1 MITPYFLENFWGD
14 KNNGFDVLYHNMKHG
29 QISSKELTDFIR
41 ERSTIEEAYARSMTK
56 LAKSA
61 GNFSQ
66 LGTFAPVWD
75 VFKTSTEKLAS
86 CHMELVR
93 KLQELIKDVQ
103 KYVEEQAKAHK
114 KTKEEV
120 ASTLEAVQNI
130 QTTSQALQKSKE
142 IYNAKTVE
150 QERLR
155 KEGATQRDVDKA
167 GVKAKKATET
177 YKSYVEKYA
186 AAKSEFEQKMTETAQ
201 KFQDIEENHILHL
214 KEIIR
219 SYSQSVDETHIQIGE
234 VQNEFVRNIE
244 NTSEESLIQKLAESK
259 GTGKERPGPIEFEEC
274 NASIATE
281 GMSNNKIKGAKPRK
295 RKPFGIPG
303 RRKDKDTD
311 STESTEVEAANTANG
326 APPGYYGAIDI
337 QNANI
342 PQVDEEGFCIRPEGN
357 ENDAKE
363 NSFYSS
369 SDSEDEDEPRK
380 FHVEIKPVQPNNGPH
395 QNRATIDELKA
406 SIGNII
412 LSPSTSGQMRRN
424 QSSDELAKPRVPTPY
439 ELTHNDLLSLDPFGP
454 TLAAG
459 SSSSV
464 SSSTD
469 LASIFLSIPPSPS
482 FLMNDSDVFLPEAS
496 AEAVTQR
503 ECSPPLAE
511 SQQSK
516 DVSSFS
522 SSTSSPWDSPEN
534 PFQALKPIPARA
546 QSAPITL
553 PTEPIDPI
561 KSPAA
566 ASPPKSVDAFSS
578 VSWSQSQ
585 WIAFSDNFTPARRQG
600 SGSSVKELQ
609 RPQAGSGSGRSSRF
623 LSDDSADAYCKAA
636 GSGEDGNP
644 GFSDVFSG
652 ITDRAMAA
660 APSGKTFTVPVPNRP
675 TTPLTAGALV
685 PPPRPSSRPK
695 LPTGKLTGINEI
707 VRPFSPHKTS
717 NASPPPAAPLARA
730 ESSSSLSSNAS
741 LSAANTPTVGAE
753 HTFALPLSSPEPEL
767 LSPAPF
773 FVQSQKDDVFIAKLP
788 TFEKRCETPAGT
800 SRGPSPVTLASQ
812 DALPIAVAFT
822 ESVNAYFKGA
832 DPTKCIVKITGDMT
846 LSFPMGI
853 IKVFTTNPSP
863 AVLTF
868 KLKNTSRLEQILPN
882 QQLLYSDPSQSDS
895 NSRDFWFNMQALTSY
910 LRKASEQNPTA
921 SYYNVDI
928 LKYQVQSD
936 GIHSTPL
943 NLAIYWKCTPS
954 TSDLRVD
961 YRYNPESM
969 ASPGPLSNVQILVP
983 VDGGVTNMHSL
994 PNSIWNPEQNKCLWK
1009 LSEISEKS
1017 ENEGAGS
1024 LRAKFELSDGPSNP
1038 STLAVQFMSEG
1049 STLSGVDM
1057 ELQGSGY
1064 RLSLNK
1070 KRFATGRYMADC

>member
-1 MITPYFLENFWGD
+1 MITPYFLESFWGE

-75 VFKTSTEKLAS
+75 VFKSSTEKLAS
-86 CHMELVR
+86 CHLELVR
-93 KLQELIKDVQ
+93 KLQELIKEVQ

-186 AAKSEFEQKMTETAQ
+186 TAKSEFEQKMAETAQ
-201 KFQDIEENHILHL
+201 KFQDIEENHILHM
-214 KEIIR
+214 KEIIQ
-219 SYSQSVDETHIQIGE
+219 SYSQSVEETHSQIGE
-234 VQNEFVRNIE
+234 VHTEFVRNIE
-244 NTSEESLIQKLAESK
+244 NTSVESLIQKLAESK

-274 NASIATE
+274 NAAIATE
-281 GMSNNKIKGAKPRK
+281 GAKPRR

-326 APPGYYGAIDI
+326 APPGYYGSIDI
-337 QNANI
+337 QNANA
-342 PQVDEEGFCIRPEGN
+342 PQVDAEGFCIRPELN

-380 FHVEIKPVQPNNGPH
+380 FHVEIKPVQPNNGTH

-424 QSSDELAKPRVPTPY
+424 QSSDELAKPRVPTSY
-439 ELTHNDLLSLDPFGP
+439 DLANNDLLSLDPFSP
-454 TLAAG
+454 TLAGNSSLSA
-459 SSSSV
+459 SSSA
-464 SSSTD
+464 D
-469 LASIFLSIPPSPS
+469 LASLFLSIPSSPS
-482 FLMNDSDVFLPEAS
+482 LLMDDVFLPEAA
-496 AEAVTQR
+496 AETAPQPER
-503 ECSPPLAE
+503 SPPLAE
-511 SQQSK
+511 SLAEQSK
-516 DVSSFS
+516 EVSYFS

-534 PFQALKPIPARA
+534 PFQALKPVPARA

-553 PTEPIDPI
+553 PTEQVDPI
-561 KSPAA
+561 NSPAPS
-566 ASPPKSVDAFSS
+566 SPPKSVDAFSS
-578 VSWSQSQ
+578 VSWSQCQ
-585 WIAFSDNFTPARRQG
+585 WIAFSDNVTPPRRQS
-600 SGSSVKELQ
+600 SGASVKELQ
-609 RPQAGSGSGRSSRF
+609 RLQSGSGRSTRL
-623 LSDDSADAYCKAA
+623 LSDDSAEACGGA
-636 GSGEDGNP
+636 SGGREDGNP
-644 GFSDVFSG
+644 GISDVFSG
-652 ITDRAMAA
+652 VTDRAMAA
-660 APSGKTFTVPVPNRP
+660 ASPSSKIFNVPLPNRP

-695 LPTGKLTGINEI
+695 LSSGKLTGINEI
-707 VRPFSPHKTS
+707 VRPFSPPKTS
-717 NASPPPAAPLARA
+717 NASPPPNSAPLARA

-753 HTFALPLSSPEPEL
+753 HTSALSLSSPEPEL
-767 LSPAPF
+767 LSLSPF
-773 FVQSQKDDVFIAKLP
+773 FLLSQKDDVFIAKLP

-882 QQLLYSDPSQSDS
+882 QQLLFSDPSQSDS
-895 NSRDFWFNMQALTSY
+895 NSKDFWFNMQALTSY
-910 LRKASEQNPTA
+910 LRKAADQSPSA

-969 ASPGPLSNVQILVP
+969 ASPGPLTNIQVLVP
-983 VDGGVTNMHSL
+983 VDGGVTSMQSL
-994 PNSIWNPEQNKCLWK
+994 PNSLWNAEQNKCLWK
-1009 LSEISEKS
+1009 LSDISEKS

-1024 LRAKFELSDGPSNP
+1024 LRAKFELSNGPSNP
-1038 STLAVQFMSEG
+1038 STLAVQFMNEG

-1057 ELQGSGY
+1057 DLLGTGY

-1070 KRFATGRYMADC
+1070 KRFATGRYMADS

>member
-1 MITPYFLENFWGD
+1 MITPYFLENFWGE

-75 VFKTSTEKLAS
+75 VVKTSTEKLAS

-93 KLQELIKDVQ
+93 KLQELIKEVQ
-103 KYVEEQAKAHK
+103 KYVDEQAKAHK

-186 AAKSEFEQKMTETAQ
+186 AAKSEFEQKMAETAQ
-201 KFQDIEENHILHL
+201 KFQDIEENHTLHM
-214 KEIIR
+214 KEIIQ
-219 SYSQSVDETHIQIGE
+219 SYSQSIDETHLQIGE
-234 VQNEFVRNIE
+234 VQNEFVRNVE
-244 NTSEESLIQKLAESK
+244 NTSVESLIQKLAESK
-259 GTGKERPGPIEFEEC
+259 GTGKERPGAIEFEEC
-274 NASIATE
+274 NAAIATE
-281 GMSNNKIKGAKPRK
+281 GAKPRK

-337 QNANI
+337 QNANV
-342 PQVDEEGFCIRPEGN
+342 PQVDAEGFCIRPEGN

-380 FHVEIKPVQPNNGPH
+380 FHVEIKPVQPNNGTH
-395 QNRATIDELKA
+395 QSRVTIDELKA

-412 LSPSTSGQMRRN
+412 LPPSTSGQMRKN

-439 ELTHNDLLSLDPFGP
+439 ELTNNDLLSLDPFGP
-454 TLAAG
+454 TPAAG

-464 SSSTD
+464 SSSTV
-469 LASIFLSIPPSPS
+469 PS
-482 FLMNDSDVFLPEAS
+482 
-496 AEAVTQR
+496 
-503 ECSPPLAE
+503 
-511 SQQSK
+511 
-516 DVSSFS
+516 
-522 SSTSSPWDSPEN
+522 
-534 PFQALKPIPARA
+534 
-546 QSAPITL
+546 
-553 PTEPIDPI
+553 
-561 KSPAA
+561 
-566 ASPPKSVDAFSS
+566 
-578 VSWSQSQ
+578 
-585 WIAFSDNFTPARRQG
+585 
-600 SGSSVKELQ
+600 
-609 RPQAGSGSGRSSRF
+609 
-623 LSDDSADAYCKAA
+623 
-636 GSGEDGNP
+636 
-644 GFSDVFSG
+644 
-652 ITDRAMAA
+652 
-660 APSGKTFTVPVPNRP
+660 PNRP

-707 VRPFSPHKTS
+707 VRPFSPPKTS

-741 LSAANTPTVGAE
+741 LSAGNTPTV
-753 HTFALPLSSPEPEL
+753 
-767 LSPAPF
+767 
-773 FVQSQKDDVFIAKLP
+773 
-788 TFEKRCETPAGT
+788 GT

-853 IKVFTTNPSP
+853 IKVFTSNPSP

-895 NSRDFWFNMQALTSY
+895 NSKDFWFNMQALTSY
-910 LRKASEQNPTA
+910 LRKASDQNPTA

-943 NLAIYWKCTPS
+943 NLAVYWKCTPS
-954 TSDLRVD
+954 KSDLRVD

-969 ASPGPLSNVQILVP
+969 ANPGPLSNVQILVP

-994 PNSIWNPEQNKCLWK
+994 PNSIWNAEQNKCLWK
-1009 LSEISEKS
+1009 LNDISEKS
-1017 ENEGAGS
+1017 ENEGSGS
-1024 LRAKFELSDGPSNP
+1024 LRAKFELSDGPSSF

-1057 ELQGSGY
+1057 ELLGAGF

>member
-1 MITPYFLENFWGD
+1 MITPYFLENFWGE

-29 QISSKELTDFIR
+29 QISTKELTDFIR

-66 LGTFAPVWD
+66 LGTFAPMWD
-75 VFKTSTEKLAS
+75 VFKGSTEKLAS

-93 KLQELIKDVQ
+93 KLQELIKEVQ
-103 KYVEEQAKAHK
+103 KYVEEQSKAHK

-130 QTTSQALQKSKE
+130 QSIFQALQKSKE
-142 IYNAKTVE
+142 NYNAKIVE

-186 AAKSEFEQKMTETAQ
+186 TAKSEFEQKMTETAQ
-201 KFQDIEENHILHL
+201 KFQDIEENHILHM
-214 KEIIR
+214 KEIIQ
-219 SYSQSVDETHIQIGE
+219 SYSLYVDETHIQIGE
-234 VQNEFVRNIE
+234 VHHEFVRNIE
-244 NTSEESLIQKLAESK
+244 NTSVESLIQKLAESK

-274 NASIATE
+274 NVAIAAE
-281 GMSNNKIKGAKPRK
+281 GAKPRR
-295 RKPFGIPG
+295 RKLLIPG

-326 APPGYYGAIDI
+326 APPGYFADI
-337 QNANI
+337 QNANV
-342 PQVDEEGFCIRPEGN
+342 PQVDEEGFCIRPEVN

-380 FHVEIKPVQPNNGPH
+380 FHVQIKPVQPNNGVH
-395 QNRATIDELKA
+395 RNQANIDELKA

-424 QSSDELAKPRVPTPY
+424 QSSDELGKPRVPTSF
-439 ELTHNDLLSLDPFGP
+439 ELTNNDLLSLDPLSP
-454 TLAAG
+454 AQAVG
-459 SSSSV
+459 SSSAV
-464 SSSTD
+464 SSS
-469 LASIFLSIPPSPS
+469 
-482 FLMNDSDVFLPEAS
+482 
-496 AEAVTQR
+496 AV
-503 ECSPPLAE
+503 S
-511 SQQSK
+511 
-516 DVSSFS
+516 
-522 SSTSSPWDSPEN
+522 
-534 PFQALKPIPARA
+534 
-546 QSAPITL
+546 
-553 PTEPIDPI
+553 
-561 KSPAA
+561 
-566 ASPPKSVDAFSS
+566 
-578 VSWSQSQ
+578 
-585 WIAFSDNFTPARRQG
+585 
-600 SGSSVKELQ
+600 
-609 RPQAGSGSGRSSRF
+609 
-623 LSDDSADAYCKAA
+623 
-636 GSGEDGNP
+636 
-644 GFSDVFSG
+644 
-652 ITDRAMAA
+652 
-660 APSGKTFTVPVPNRP
+660 VPNRP
-675 TTPLTAGALV
+675 TTPLAPGALV

-695 LPTGKLTGINEI
+695 LPAGKLTGINEI
-707 VRPFSPHKTS
+707 VRPFSPPK
-717 NASPPPAAPLARA
+717 ASSPTPTAPLARA

-741 LSAANTPTVGAE
+741 LSAGNTPTVE
-753 HTFALPLSSPEPEL
+753 
-767 LSPAPF
+767 
-773 FVQSQKDDVFIAKLP
+773 DDMFIAKLP

-800 SRGPSPVTLASQ
+800 SRGPSPVTLGSQ

-853 IKVFTTNPSP
+853 IKVFTSNPSP

-895 NSRDFWFNMQALTSY
+895 DSKDFWFNMQALTSY
-910 LRKASEQNPTA
+910 LRKASEQSPSA

-928 LKYQVQSD
+928 LKYQVMSD

-943 NLAIYWKCTPS
+943 NLAVYWKCTPS
-954 TSDLRVD
+954 TTDLRID

-969 ASPGPLSNVQILVP
+969 DSPSPLTNVQILVP
-983 VDGGVTNMHSL
+983 VDGGVTNMQSL
-994 PNSIWNPEQNKCLWK
+994 PNSIWNSEQSKCLWR
-1009 LSEISEKS
+1009 LTDISEKS
-1017 ENEGAGS
+1017 ENDGAGS
-1024 LRAKFELSDGPSNP
+1024 LRAKFELSNGPSHP
-1038 STLAVQFMSEG
+1038 STLAVQFMNEG

-1057 ELQGSGY
+1057 ELQGAGY
-1064 RLSLNK
+1064 RLSLSK

>member
-1 MITPYFLENFWGD
+1 MITPYFIEHFWGE

-41 ERSTIEEAYARSMTK
+41 ERSVIEEAYARSMTK
-56 LAKSA
+56 LAKTA

-66 LGTFAPVWD
+66 LGTFAPVWE
-75 VFKTSTEKLAS
+75 VFKGSTEKLAV

-93 KLQELIKDVQ
+93 KLQELIKEVH

-130 QTTSQALQKSKE
+130 QATSQALQKSKE
-142 IYNAKTVE
+142 NYNAKTVE

-167 GVKAKKATET
+167 GIKAKKATET

-186 AAKSEFEQKMTETAQ
+186 VAKSEFEQKMAETAQ
-201 KFQDIEENHILHL
+201 RFQDIEESHILHMR
-214 KEIIR
+214 EIIQ
-219 SYSQSVDETHIQIGE
+219 SYSQSVDETHVQIGE
-234 VQNEFVRNIE
+234 VHTEFVRNIE
-244 NTSEESLIQKLAESK
+244 NTSVDGLIQKLAESK

-274 NASIATE
+274 NAAIATE
-281 GMSNNKIKGAKPRK
+281 GAKPRK

-311 STESTEVEAANTANG
+311 STESTEVESNTANG

-337 QNANI
+337 QNANV
-342 PQVDEEGFCIRPEGN
+342 PRVDDEGFCIRPEAMD
-357 ENDAKE
+357 NDAKE

-380 FHVEIKPVQPNNGPH
+380 FHVEIKPVQPNNGTH

-406 SIGNII
+406 SIGNIV

-424 QSSDELAKPRVPTPY
+424 QSRFTGVSALGSKAQGAGDELAKPRVPPSY
-439 ELTHNDLLSLDPFGP
+439 ELSNNDLLSLDPLGP
-454 TLAAG
+454 FLAA
-459 SSSSV
+459 SSANAA
-464 SSSTD
+464 STT
-469 LASIFLSIPPSPS
+469 
-482 FLMNDSDVFLPEAS
+482 
-496 AEAVTQR
+496 AEETAPAP

-511 SQQSK
+511 RQQSK

-522 SSTSSPWDSPEN
+522 SSTSSPWDSPVN
-534 PFQALKPIPARA
+534 PFKALRPAPVRA
-546 QSAPITL
+546 HSAPITL
-553 PTEPIDPI
+553 PPEPADPFES
-561 KSPAA
+561 SPGDVEDA
-566 ASPPKSVDAFSS
+566 ASSL
-578 VSWSQSQ
+578 SWSQSQ
-585 WIAFSDNFTPARRQG
+585 WIAFGDNMASSRRHG
-600 SGSSVKELQ
+600 PGPPLRLQ
-609 RPQAGSGSGRSSRF
+609 SRRSSRF
-623 LSDDSADAYCKAA
+623 LSDDSADAYCKTA
-636 GSGEDGNP
+636 E
-644 GFSDVFSG
+644 GFSDSFSELSDG
-652 ITDRAMAA
+652 ATAA
-660 APSGKTFTVPVPNRP
+660 APSSKIFPVPNRP

-707 VRPFSPHKTS
+707 VRPFSPPKGS
-717 NASPPPAAPLARA
+717 GASPPPGAPLARA

-741 LSAANTPTVGAE
+741 LSAANTPTV
-753 HTFALPLSSPEPEL
+753 
-767 LSPAPF
+767 
-773 FVQSQKDDVFIAKLP
+773 
-788 TFEKRCETPAGT
+788 GT

-846 LSFPMGI
+846 LSFPVGI
-853 IKVFTTNPSP
+853 IKVFTGNPSP

-868 KLKNTSRLEQILPN
+868 KLKNTSRLEQIHPN
-882 QQLLYSDPSQSDS
+882 QQLLFSDLSQSDS
-895 NSRDFWFNMQALTSY
+895 DSKDFWFNMQALTSY
-910 LRKASEQNPTA
+910 LRKAADQNPAA

-943 NLAIYWKCTPS
+943 NLAVYWKCSPS
-954 TSDLRVD
+954 TTDLRVD
-961 YRYNPESM
+961 YRYNPDSM
-969 ASPGPLSNVQILVP
+969 ASPGPLSNLQILVP
-983 VDGGVTNMHSL
+983 VDGGVTSMQSL
-994 PNSIWNPEQNKCLWK
+994 PSALWNGEQNKCLWK
-1009 LSEISEKS
+1009 LSDISDKS

-1024 LRAKFELSDGPSNP
+1024 LRAKFEVSSGPSNP
-1038 STLAVQFMSEG
+1038 STLAVQFMNEG
-1049 STLSGVDM
+1049 STLSGVGM

-1064 RLSLNK
+1064 RLSLSK

>member
-1 MITPYFLENFWGD
+1 MITPYFLENFWGE

-41 ERSTIEEAYARSMTK
+41 ERSVIEEAYARSMTK

-66 LGTFAPVWD
+66 LGTFAPMWD
-75 VFKTSTEKLAS
+75 IFKSSTEKLAT
-86 CHMELVR
+86 CHMELVK
-93 KLQELIKDVQ
+93 KLQDLIKEVQ
-103 KYVEEQAKAHK
+103 RYVEEQAKAHK

-120 ASTLEAVQNI
+120 APTLEAVQSI
-130 QTTSQALQKSKE
+130 QSISQSLQKSKE
-142 IYNAKTVE
+142 NYNAKTVE

-167 GVKAKKATET
+167 GVKAKKAIET

-186 AAKSEFEQKMTETAQ
+186 SAKSDFEQKMAETSQ
-201 KFQDIEENHILHL
+201 RFQDIEENHILHM

-219 SYSQSVDETHIQIGE
+219 SYLQSVEETHVQIGE
-234 VQNEFVRNIE
+234 VHNEFVRNIE
-244 NTSEESLIQKLAESK
+244 NTSEESLIQKLSESK

-274 NASIATE
+274 NTAIATE
-281 GMSNNKIKGAKPRK
+281 GAKPRK
-295 RKPFGIPG
+295 RKTFGIPG

-311 STESTEVEAANTANG
+311 STESTEVDPANTANG
-326 APPGYYGAIDI
+326 APPGYYGSIDI
-337 QNANI
+337 QNANV
-342 PQVDEEGFCIRPEGN
+342 PQVDAEGFCIRPEVN
-357 ENDAKE
+357 ENDPKD

-380 FHVEIKPVQPNNGPH
+380 FHVQIKPVQPNNGTH
-395 QNRATIDELKA
+395 QNRANIDELKA

-424 QSSDELAKPRVPTPY
+424 QSRFTGVSTLRSKAKDDELAKPRGSTPF
-439 ELTHNDLLSLDPFGP
+439 ELRNNDLLSLDPLSSASGV
-454 TLAAG
+454 G

-464 SSSTD
+464 SSTAD
-469 LASIFLSIPPSPS
+469 LASVFFPIPSSPS
-482 FLMNDSDVFLPEAS
+482 FLMNDSEVFLPEAAVDTVS
-496 AEAVTQR
+496 RFTPVAER
-503 ECSPPLAE
+503 
-511 SQQSK
+511 QQSK

-522 SSTSSPWDSPEN
+522 SSTTSPWDSPEN
-534 PFQALKPIPARA
+534 TSQGLRPAPVRA
-546 QSAPITL
+546 QSAPITQ

-561 KSPAA
+561 KSPTT
-566 ASPPKSVDAFSS
+566 ASPLETPKSVDGFSS

-585 WIAFSDNFTPARRQG
+585 WIAFGDRSAPPCRHG
-600 SGSSVKELQ
+600 SGSSVAEVQKA
-609 RPQAGSGSGRSSRF
+609 PAGGFGRASRF
-623 LSDDSADAYCKAA
+623 LSDESADAFCKAA
-636 GSGEDGNP
+636 AAAVREDSSP
-644 GFSDVFSG
+644 DVFS
-652 ITDRAMAA
+652 DRTVAA
-660 APSGKTFTVPVPNRP
+660 ATAGKMFHVPVPNRP
-675 TTPLTAGALV
+675 TTPLAAGALV

-707 VRPFSPHKTS
+707 VRPFSPPKAS
-717 NASPPPAAPLARA
+717 NASPPPTAPLARA

-741 LSAANTPTVGAE
+741 LSAGNTPTV
-753 HTFALPLSSPEPEL
+753 
-767 LSPAPF
+767 
-773 FVQSQKDDVFIAKLP
+773 
-788 TFEKRCETPAGT
+788 GT
-800 SRGPSPVTLASQ
+800 SRGPSPVTLGSQ

-822 ESVNAYFKGA
+822 ETVNAYFKGA

-868 KLKNTSRLEQILPN
+868 KLKNTSRLEQIMPN

-895 NSRDFWFNMQALTSY
+895 NSKDFWFNMQALTSY
-910 LRKASEQNPTA
+910 LRKASEQNPSA
-921 SYYNVDI
+921 SYYNVEI
-928 LKYQVQSD
+928 LKYQVLSD

-943 NLAIYWKCTPS
+943 NLAVYWKCTPS
-954 TSDLRVD
+954 TTDLRLD
-961 YRYNPESM
+961 YRYNPDSM
-969 ASPGPLSNVQILVP
+969 DSPGPLTNIQVLVP
-983 VDGGVTNMHSL
+983 VDGGVTNMQSL
-994 PNSIWNPEQNKCLWK
+994 PNSIWNSEQSKCLWK
-1009 LSEISEKS
+1009 LSDISEKS

-1024 LRAKFELSDGPSNP
+1024 LRAKFELSNGPSNP
-1038 STLAVQFMSEG
+1038 STLAVQFMNEG

-1057 ELQGSGY
+1057 DLQGTGY

>member
-1 MITPYFLENFWGD
+1 MITPYFLESFWGE

-75 VFKTSTEKLAS
+75 VFKSSTEKLVS

-93 KLQELIKDVQ
+93 KLQELIKEVQ

-130 QTTSQALQKSKE
+130 QTISQALQKSKE

-177 YKSYVEKYA
+177 YKAYVEKYA
-186 AAKSEFEQKMTETAQ
+186 TAKSEFEQKMAETAQ
-201 KFQDIEENHILHL
+201 KFQDIEENHILHM
-214 KEIIR
+214 KEIIQ
-219 SYSQSVDETHIQIGE
+219 SYSQSVNETHIQIGE
-234 VQNEFVRNIE
+234 LHHEFVRNVE
-244 NTSEESLIQKLAESK
+244 NTSVESLIQKLADSK

-274 NASIATE
+274 NTAIATE
-281 GMSNNKIKGAKPRK
+281 GAKPRK

-337 QNANI
+337 QNANV
-342 PQVDEEGFCIRPEGN
+342 PRVDAEGFCIRPEAN
-357 ENDAKE
+357 ENEAKE

-380 FHVEIKPVQPNNGPH
+380 FHVEIKPVQPNNGTH

-424 QSSDELAKPRVPTPY
+424 QSSDELAKPRVQTPY
-439 ELTHNDLLSLDPFGP
+439 ELSNNDLLSLDPFSP
-454 TLAAG
+454 TPAAG

-464 SSSTD
+464 SSS
-469 LASIFLSIPPSPS
+469 
-482 FLMNDSDVFLPEAS
+482 
-496 AEAVTQR
+496 AVETVPQR
-503 ECSPPLAE
+503 ERSPPLAE

-534 PFQALKPIPARA
+534 AFQACNPVPARA

-553 PTEPIDPI
+553 PTETIDPI
-561 KSPAA
+561 RSPVA

-585 WIAFSDNFTPARRQG
+585 WIAFSDIFAPPRRQG
-600 SGSSVKELQ
+600 SGPCVKELQ
-609 RPQAGSGSGRSSRF
+609 RPQPGSGRSSRF
-623 LSDDSADAYCKAA
+623 LSDDSADTYCKAP
-636 GSGEDGNP
+636 GSREDNNSCFP
-644 GFSDVFSG
+644 DVFTG
-652 ITDRAMAA
+652 ITDRAMGA
-660 APSGKTFTVPVPNRP
+660 APPSKVFNVPLPNRP

-707 VRPFSPHKTS
+707 VRPFSPPKTS
-717 NASPPPAAPLARA
+717 DASPPPAAPLARA

-741 LSAANTPTVGAE
+741 LSAGNTPTVGAE
-753 HTFALPLSSPEPEL
+753 HTFAHPLSSPEPEL
-767 LSPAPF
+767 LSLSPF
-773 FVQSQKDDVFIAKLP
+773 FLLSQKDDVFIAKLP

-832 DPTKCIVKITGDMT
+832 DPSKCIVKITGDMT

-853 IKVFTTNPSP
+853 IKVFTSNPSP

-868 KLKNTSRLEQILPN
+868 KLKNISRLEQILPN

-895 NSRDFWFNMQALTSY
+895 NSKDFWFNMQALTSY
-910 LRKASEQNPTA
+910 LRKASDQNPSA

-928 LKYQVQSD
+928 LKYQVLSD

-943 NLAIYWKCTPS
+943 NMAVYWKCTDS
-954 TSDLRVD
+954 TTDLRVD
-961 YRYNPESM
+961 YRYNPDSM
-969 ASPGPLSNVQILVP
+969 ASPGHLTNVQILVP
-983 VDGGVTNMHSL
+983 VDGGVTNMQSL
-994 PNSIWNPEQNKCLWK
+994 PNSIWNSEQNKCLWK
-1009 LSEISEKS
+1009 LTDISEKS

-1024 LRAKFELSDGPSNP
+1024 LRAKFELSSGPSNP
-1038 STLAVQFMSEG
+1038 STMAVQFMNEG

-1057 ELQGSGY
+1057 ELLGPGY
-1064 RLSLNK
+1064 RLSLSK

>member
-281 GMSNNKIKGAKPRK
+281 GAKPRK

-741 LSAANTPTVGAE
+741 LSAANTPTVG
-753 HTFALPLSSPEPEL
+753 
-767 LSPAPF
+767 
-773 FVQSQKDDVFIAKLP
+773 
-788 TFEKRCETPAGT
+788 T

>member
-1 MITPYFLENFWGD
+1 MITPYFLENFWGE

-66 LGTFAPVWD
+66 LGTFAPMWE

-93 KLQELIKDVQ
+93 KLQELIKEVQ

-130 QTTSQALQKSKE
+130 QTISQSLQKSKE

-186 AAKSEFEQKMTETAQ
+186 TAKAEFEQKMAETAQ
-201 KFQDIEENHILHL
+201 KFQDIEENHILHM
-214 KEIIR
+214 KEIIQ
-219 SYSQSVDETHIQIGE
+219 SYSQSVEETHIHIGE
-234 VQNEFVRNIE
+234 VHYEFVRNIE
-244 NTSEESLIQKLAESK
+244 NTSLESLIQKLAESK

-274 NASIATE
+274 NIAIATE
-281 GMSNNKIKGAKPRK
+281 GAKPRR

-337 QNANI
+337 QNANV
-342 PQVDEEGFCIRPEGN
+342 PQVDEDGFCIRPEIN

-363 NSFYSS
+363 NSFNSS

-380 FHVEIKPVQPNNGPH
+380 FHVEIKPVQPNNSTH
-395 QNRATIDELKA
+395 QTQATIDELKA

-424 QSSDELAKPRVPTPY
+424 QSSDELAKNKVPTY
-439 ELTHNDLLSLDPFGP
+439 ELTNNDLLSLDPFSP
-454 TLAAG
+454 NLAAG

-464 SSSTD
+464 PSSAD
-469 LASIFLSIPPSPS
+469 LASILPLPPSS
-482 FLMNDSDVFLPEAS
+482 FFLMNDSDVFLPEAS
-496 AEAVTQR
+496 AEMVTQR
-503 ECSPPLAE
+503 ERTPPLAE
-511 SQQSK
+511 LQQSK

-534 PFQALKPIPARA
+534 PLQALKPVPARA

-553 PTEPIDPI
+553 PSEPVDPI
-561 KSPAA
+561 RSPPGE
-566 ASPPKSVDAFSS
+566 SSPKSVDAVSS

-585 WIAFSDNFTPARRQG
+585 WIAFSDNFTPSHRQG
-600 SGSSVKELQ
+600 LGSAVKELQ
-609 RPQAGSGSGRSSRF
+609 RPQSSSGRSSRF
-623 LSDDSADAYCKAA
+623 LSDESADACCKAP
-636 GSGEDGNP
+636 GTREDSLLCC
-644 GFSDVFSG
+644 SDVFSG
-652 ITDRAMAA
+652 ITDRAMTAA
-660 APSGKTFTVPVPNRP
+660 QPSKIFTVQPPNRP
-675 TTPLTAGALV
+675 TTPLMAGALV

-707 VRPFSPHKTS
+707 VRPFSPPKTS
-717 NASPPPAAPLARA
+717 SASPPPTAPLARA

-741 LSAANTPTVGAE
+741 LSAGNTPTVGAE
-753 HTFALPLSSPEPEL
+753 HTFAHPLSSPEPEL
-767 LSPAPF
+767 LSLSPSF
-773 FVQSQKDDVFIAKLP
+773 LLSQKDDVFIAKLP
-788 TFEKRCETPAGT
+788 TFEKQCETPAGT

-846 LSFPMGI
+846 LSFPVGI

-895 NSRDFWFNMQALTSY
+895 NSKDFWFNMQALTSY
-910 LRKASEQNPTA
+910 LRKALDQNPAA

-928 LKYQVQSD
+928 LKYQVLSD

-943 NLAIYWKCTPS
+943 NLAVYWKCTPS
-954 TSDLRVD
+954 TTDLRLD
-961 YRYNPESM
+961 YRYNPDSM
-969 ASPGPLSNVQILVP
+969 ASPGPLTNVQILVP
-983 VDGGVTNMHSL
+983 VDGGVTNMQSL
-994 PNSIWNPEQNKCLWK
+994 PSSVWNSEQNKCLWK
-1009 LSEISEKS
+1009 LSDISEKS
-1017 ENEGAGS
+1017 EIEGAAS
-1024 LRAKFELSDGPSNP
+1024 LRAKFDLSNGPSTP
-1038 STLAVQFMSEG
+1038 STLAVQFMNEG
-1049 STLSGVDM
+1049 TTLSGVDM
-1057 ELQGSGY
+1057 ELQGTGY
-1064 RLSLNK
+1064 RISLSK

>member
-1 MITPYFLENFWGD
+1 MITPYFLENFWGE

-41 ERSTIEEAYARSMTK
+41 ERSTIEESYARSMTK
-56 LAKSA
+56 LAKTA

-75 VFKTSTEKLAS
+75 VFKSSTEKLAT
-86 CHMELVR
+86 CHMELVK
-93 KLQELIKDVQ
+93 KLQELIKEVQ

-120 ASTLEAVQNI
+120 APTLEAVQNI

-142 IYNAKTVE
+142 SYNTKTVE

-167 GVKAKKATET
+167 GVKAKKATEA

-186 AAKSEFEQKMTETAQ
+186 AAKSEFELKMAETAQ
-201 KFQDIEENHILHL
+201 KFQDIEENHILHM
-214 KEIIR
+214 KEIIQ

-234 VQNEFVRNIE
+234 VHKEFVRNIE
-244 NTSEESLIQKLAESK
+244 NTSVESLLQKLSESK

-274 NASIATE
+274 NTAIATE
-281 GMSNNKIKGAKPRK
+281 GAKPRK
-295 RKPFGIPG
+295 RKPFGIPV

-311 STESTEVEAANTANG
+311 STESAEVEAANTANG

-337 QNANI
+337 QNANV
-342 PQVDEEGFCIRPEGN
+342 PRVDAEGFCIRPEAN
-357 ENDAKE
+357 ENDAKD

-380 FHVEIKPVQPNNGPH
+380 FHVEIKPVRPNNGTH
-395 QNRATIDELKA
+395 QNQATIDELKA

-412 LSPSTSGQMRRN
+412 LSPSASGQLRRN
-424 QSSDELAKPRVPTPY
+424 QSSDELAKPRAPTSY
-439 ELTHNDLLSLDPFGP
+439 ELANNDLLSLDPFGP
-454 TLAAG
+454 THTAG
-459 SSSSV
+459 SS
-464 SSSTD
+464 
-469 LASIFLSIPPSPS
+469 
-482 FLMNDSDVFLPEAS
+482 
-496 AEAVTQR
+496 
-503 ECSPPLAE
+503 
-511 SQQSK
+511 
-516 DVSSFS
+516 
-522 SSTSSPWDSPEN
+522 
-534 PFQALKPIPARA
+534 
-546 QSAPITL
+546 
-553 PTEPIDPI
+553 
-561 KSPAA
+561 
-566 ASPPKSVDAFSS
+566 
-578 VSWSQSQ
+578 
-585 WIAFSDNFTPARRQG
+585 
-600 SGSSVKELQ
+600 
-609 RPQAGSGSGRSSRF
+609 
-623 LSDDSADAYCKAA
+623 Y
-636 GSGEDGNP
+636 
-644 GFSDVFSG
+644 
-652 ITDRAMAA
+652 
-660 APSGKTFTVPVPNRP
+660 APSSTVPVPNRP
-675 TTPLTAGALV
+675 VTPLTAGALV

-707 VRPFSPHKTS
+707 VRPFSPPKTS
-717 NASPPPAAPLARA
+717 NASPPPPAAPLARA

-741 LSAANTPTVGAE
+741 LSAGNTPTVGAE
-753 HTFALPLSSPEPEL
+753 HTFTSSFSSTEPEL
-767 LSPAPF
+767 LSLCPF
-773 FVQSQKDDVFIAKLP
+773 FLLRQKDDVFVAKLP
-788 TFEKRCETPAGT
+788 TFEKHCETPAGT

-853 IKVFTTNPSP
+853 IKVFTNNPSP

-868 KLKNTSRLEQILPN
+868 KLKNISRLEQILPN
-882 QQLLYSDPSQSDS
+882 QQLLYSDSSQSDS
-895 NSRDFWFNMQALTSY
+895 NSKDFWFNMQALTSY
-910 LRKASEQNPTA
+910 LRKASDQNPSA

-928 LKYQVQSD
+928 IKYQVQSD

-943 NLAIYWKCTPS
+943 NLTVYWKCTAL

-961 YRYNPESM
+961 YRYNPNSM
-969 ASPGPLSNVQILVP
+969 AQPGPLTNVQVLVP

-994 PNSIWNPEQNKCLWK
+994 PSSVWNSEQNKCLWK
-1009 LSEISEKS
+1009 LNDISERS
-1017 ENEGAGS
+1017 ENEGSGS
-1024 LRAKFELSDGPSNP
+1024 LRAKFELSNGPSNP

>member
-1 MITPYFLENFWGD
+1 MITPYFLENFWGE

-41 ERSTIEEAYARSMTK
+41 ERSVIEEAYARSMTK

-66 LGTFAPVWD
+66 LGTFAPMWD
-75 VFKTSTEKLAS
+75 IFKSSTEKLAT
-86 CHMELVR
+86 CHMELVK
-93 KLQELIKDVQ
+93 KLQDLIKEVQ
-103 KYVEEQAKAHK
+103 RYVEEQAKAHK

-120 ASTLEAVQNI
+120 APTLEAVQSI
-130 QTTSQALQKSKE
+130 QSISQSLQKSKE
-142 IYNAKTVE
+142 NYNAKTVE

-167 GVKAKKATET
+167 GVKAKKAIET

-186 AAKSEFEQKMTETAQ
+186 SAKSDFEQKMAETSQ
-201 KFQDIEENHILHL
+201 RFQDIEENHILHM

-219 SYSQSVDETHIQIGE
+219 SYLQSVEETHVQIGE
-234 VQNEFVRNIE
+234 VHNEFVRNIE
-244 NTSEESLIQKLAESK
+244 NTSEESLIQKLSESK

-274 NASIATE
+274 NTAIATE
-281 GMSNNKIKGAKPRK
+281 GAKPRK
-295 RKPFGIPG
+295 RKTFGIPG

-311 STESTEVEAANTANG
+311 STESTEVDPANTANG
-326 APPGYYGAIDI
+326 APPGYYGSIDI
-337 QNANI
+337 QNANV
-342 PQVDEEGFCIRPEGN
+342 PQVDAEGFCIRPEVN
-357 ENDAKE
+357 ENDPKD

-380 FHVEIKPVQPNNGPH
+380 FHVQIKPVQPNNGTH
-395 QNRATIDELKA
+395 QNRANIDELKA

-424 QSSDELAKPRVPTPY
+424 QSRFTGVSTLRSKAKDDELAKPRGSTPF
-439 ELTHNDLLSLDPFGP
+439 ELRNNDLLSLDPLSSASGV
-454 TLAAG
+454 G

-464 SSSTD
+464 SSTAD
-469 LASIFLSIPPSPS
+469 LASVFFPIPSSPS
-482 FLMNDSDVFLPEAS
+482 FLMNDSEVFLPEAAVDTVS
-496 AEAVTQR
+496 RFTPVAER
-503 ECSPPLAE
+503 
-511 SQQSK
+511 QQSK

-522 SSTSSPWDSPEN
+522 SSTTSPWDSPEN
-534 PFQALKPIPARA
+534 TSQGLRPAPVRA
-546 QSAPITL
+546 QSAPITQ
-553 PTEPIDPI
+553 PTEPIDPV
-561 KSPAA
+561 KSPTA
-566 ASPPKSVDAFSS
+566 ASPPETPKSVDGFSS

-585 WIAFSDNFTPARRQG
+585 WIAFGDRSAPPCRHG
-600 SGSSVKELQ
+600 LGSSVAEVQKA
-609 RPQAGSGSGRSSRF
+609 PAGGFGRASRF
-623 LSDDSADAYCKAA
+623 LSDESADAFCKAA
-636 GSGEDGNP
+636 AAAVREDSSP
-644 GFSDVFSG
+644 DVFS
-652 ITDRAMAA
+652 DRTVAA
-660 APSGKTFTVPVPNRP
+660 ATAGKMFHVPVPNRP
-675 TTPLTAGALV
+675 TTPLAAGALV

-707 VRPFSPHKTS
+707 VRPFSPPKAS
-717 NASPPPAAPLARA
+717 NASPPPTAPLARA

-741 LSAANTPTVGAE
+741 LSAGNTPTV
-753 HTFALPLSSPEPEL
+753 
-767 LSPAPF
+767 
-773 FVQSQKDDVFIAKLP
+773 
-788 TFEKRCETPAGT
+788 GT
-800 SRGPSPVTLASQ
+800 SRGPSPVTLGSQ

-822 ESVNAYFKGA
+822 ETVNAYFKGA

-895 NSRDFWFNMQALTSY
+895 NSKDFWFNMQALTSY
-910 LRKASEQNPTA
+910 LRKASEQNPSA
-921 SYYNVDI
+921 SYYNVEI
-928 LKYQVQSD
+928 LKYQVLSD

-943 NLAIYWKCTPS
+943 NLAVYWKCTPS
-954 TSDLRVD
+954 TTDLRLD
-961 YRYNPESM
+961 YRYNPDSM
-969 ASPGPLSNVQILVP
+969 DSPGPLTNIQVLVP
-983 VDGGVTNMHSL
+983 VDGGVTNMQSL
-994 PNSIWNPEQNKCLWK
+994 PNSIWNSEQSKCLWK
-1009 LSEISEKS
+1009 LSDISEKS

-1024 LRAKFELSDGPSNP
+1024 LRAKFELSNGPSSP
-1038 STLAVQFMSEG
+1038 STLAVQFMNEG

-1057 ELQGSGY
+1057 DLQGTGY

>member
-1 MITPYFLENFWGD
+1 MITPYFLENFWGE

-29 QISSKELTDFIR
+29 QISTKELTDFIR

-66 LGTFAPVWD
+66 LGTFAPMWD
-75 VFKTSTEKLAS
+75 VFKGSTEKLAS

-93 KLQELIKDVQ
+93 KLQELIKEVQ
-103 KYVEEQAKAHK
+103 KYVEEQSKAHK

-130 QTTSQALQKSKE
+130 QSIFQALQKSKE
-142 IYNAKTVE
+142 NYNAKIVE

-186 AAKSEFEQKMTETAQ
+186 TAKSEFEQKMTETAQ
-201 KFQDIEENHILHL
+201 KFQDIEENHILHM
-214 KEIIR
+214 KEIIQ
-219 SYSQSVDETHIQIGE
+219 SYSLYVDETHIQIGE
-234 VQNEFVRNIE
+234 VHHEFVRNIE
-244 NTSEESLIQKLAESK
+244 NTSVESLIQKLAESK

-274 NASIATE
+274 NVAIAAE
-281 GMSNNKIKGAKPRK
+281 GAKPRR
-295 RKPFGIPG
+295 RKLLIPG

-326 APPGYYGAIDI
+326 APPGYFADI
-337 QNANI
+337 QNANV
-342 PQVDEEGFCIRPEGN
+342 PQVDEEGFCIRPEVN

-380 FHVEIKPVQPNNGPH
+380 FHVQIKPVQPNNGVH
-395 QNRATIDELKA
+395 RNQANIDELKA

-424 QSSDELAKPRVPTPY
+424 QSRITGVSTVRSKTKGFGDELGKPRVPTSF
-439 ELTHNDLLSLDPFGP
+439 ELTNNDLLSLDPLSP
-454 TLAAG
+454 AQAVG
-459 SSSSV
+459 SSSAV
-464 SSSTD
+464 SSSAD
-469 LASIFLSIPPSPS
+469 LASIFFSIPPSPP
-482 FLMNDSDVFLPEAS
+482 FLVNDSDSDVFLPETS
-496 AEAVTQR
+496 AETVPQR
-503 ECSPPLAE
+503 ERSPPLAE

-534 PFQALKPIPARA
+534 PFQALKPVPARA
-546 QSAPITL
+546 QSAPITR
-553 PTEPIDPI
+553 PTEPVDPI
-561 KSPAA
+561 KNSDTP
-566 ASPPKSVDAFSS
+566 SPPKSADTFSS
-578 VSWSQSQ
+578 VSWAQSQ
-585 WIAFSDNFTPARRQG
+585 WIAFSDNFAPPPSRCQG

-609 RPQAGSGSGRSSRF
+609 KPQSGSSRSGHF
-623 LSDDSADAYCKAA
+623 LSDESADAFYKAA
-636 GSGEDGNP
+636 SSRDDSSLS
-644 GFSDVFSG
+644 FTDVFSG
-652 ITDRAMAA
+652 VTDRAA
-660 APSGKTFTVPVPNRP
+660 APTSKIFNVSVPNRP
-675 TTPLTAGALV
+675 TTPLAPGALV

-695 LPTGKLTGINEI
+695 LPAGKLTGINEI
-707 VRPFSPHKTS
+707 VRPFSPPK
-717 NASPPPAAPLARA
+717 ASSPTPTAPLARA

-741 LSAANTPTVGAE
+741 LSAGNTPTV
-753 HTFALPLSSPEPEL
+753 
-767 LSPAPF
+767 
-773 FVQSQKDDVFIAKLP
+773 
-788 TFEKRCETPAGT
+788 GT

-853 IKVFTTNPSP
+853 IKVFTSNPSP

-895 NSRDFWFNMQALTSY
+895 DSKDFWFNMQALTSY
-910 LRKASEQNPTA
+910 LRKASEQSPSA

-928 LKYQVQSD
+928 LKYQVMSD

-943 NLAIYWKCTPS
+943 NLAVYWKCTPS
-954 TSDLRVD
+954 TTDLRID

-969 ASPGPLSNVQILVP
+969 DSPSPLTNVQILVP
-983 VDGGVTNMHSL
+983 VDGGVTNMQSL
-994 PNSIWNPEQNKCLWK
+994 PNSIWNSEQSKCLWR
-1009 LSEISEKS
+1009 LTDISEKS
-1017 ENEGAGS
+1017 ENDGAGS
-1024 LRAKFELSDGPSNP
+1024 LRAKFELSNGPSHP
-1038 STLAVQFMSEG
+1038 STLAVQFMNEG

-1057 ELQGSGY
+1057 ELQGAGY
-1064 RLSLNK
+1064 RLSLSK

>member
-1 MITPYFLENFWGD
+1 
-14 KNNGFDVLYHNMKHG
+14 MKHG

-93 KLQELIKDVQ
+93 KLQELIKEVQ

-186 AAKSEFEQKMTETAQ
+186 TAKSEFEQKMAETAQ
-201 KFQDIEENHILHL
+201 KFQDIEENHILHM
-214 KEIIR
+214 KEIIQ

-234 VQNEFVRNIE
+234 FHNEFVRNIE
-244 NTSEESLIQKLAESK
+244 NTSVESLIQKLAESK

-274 NASIATE
+274 NAAIATE
-281 GMSNNKIKGAKPRK
+281 GAKPRK

-337 QNANI
+337 QNANV
-342 PQVDEEGFCIRPEGN
+342 PQVDAEGFCIRPEVN

-363 NSFYSS
+363 NTFYSS

-380 FHVEIKPVQPNNGPH
+380 FHVEIKPVQPNNGTH

-424 QSSDELAKPRVPTPY
+424 QSRVTGVSTLSSKAKGPGDELAKTRVPTSY
-439 ELTHNDLLSLDPFGP
+439 ELANNDLLSLDPFSP

-459 SSSSV
+459 SSLSV
-464 SSSTD
+464 SSTT
-469 LASIFLSIPPSPS
+469 
-482 FLMNDSDVFLPEAS
+482 
-496 AEAVTQR
+496 AETVPQR
-503 ECSPPLAE
+503 ERSPPLAE
-511 SQQSK
+511 SQQST
-516 DVSSFS
+516 S

-534 PFQALKPIPARA
+534 PFQALKPVPARA

-553 PTEPIDPI
+553 PTEPVDPI
-561 KSPAA
+561 KSLAA

-585 WIAFSDNFTPARRQG
+585 WIAFSDNLAPPRRQG
-600 SGSSVKELQ
+600 SGPSANELQ
-609 RPQAGSGSGRSSRF
+609 RTQSGSGRSSRF
-623 LSDDSADAYCKAA
+623 LSDDSADAYCKAV
-636 GSGEDGNP
+636 GSREDSNSC
-644 GFSDVFSG
+644 FSDVFSG

-660 APSGKTFTVPVPNRP
+660 APSSKIFNVPVPNRP

-707 VRPFSPHKTS
+707 VRPFSPPKTS
-717 NASPPPAAPLARA
+717 NASPPPTAPLARA

-741 LSAANTPTVGAE
+741 LSAGNTPTVGAE
-753 HTFALPLSSPEPEL
+753 HTFAPPLSSPDPEL
-767 LSPAPF
+767 LSLSPF
-773 FVQSQKDDVFIAKLP
+773 FLLSQKDDVFIAKLP

-846 LSFPMGI
+846 LSFPVGI

-882 QQLLYSDPSQSDS
+882 QQLLYSDPSQNDS
-895 NSRDFWFNMQALTSY
+895 NSKDFWFNMQALTSY
-910 LRKASEQNPTA
+910 LRKASDQNPSA

-928 LKYQVQSD
+928 LKYQVLSD

-943 NLAIYWKCTPS
+943 NLAVYWKCTPS
-954 TSDLRVD
+954 TADLRVD
-961 YRYNPESM
+961 YRYNPDSM
-969 ASPGPLSNVQILVP
+969 ASPGPLTNVQILVP
-983 VDGGVTNMHSL
+983 VDGGVTNMQSL
-994 PNSIWNPEQNKCLWK
+994 PNSIWNAEQNKCLWK
-1009 LSEISEKS
+1009 LSDISEKS
-1017 ENEGAGS
+1017 ENEGSGS
-1024 LRAKFELSDGPSNP
+1024 LRAKFELSSGPSSP

-1049 STLSGVDM
+1049 GTLSGVDM
-1057 ELQGSGY
+1057 ELQGTGY